1 MPCALF
7 LAFVKHSA
15 HFLCRPSPYNLGAE
29 PRLTPAH
36 VHALEYSALGVC
48 LCAEMVSRWSAHQGR
63 RHSLSIAPCLRSLS
77 IAPCLR
83 VTERVRAL
91 SAVCPLSSPLCRAPS
106 LNPVQ
111 PSAIHGLMLEKI
123 EILNNMYPPPIRK
136 LRAASQTDVLSPVD
150 SGCWDS
156 ACRRP
161 RSGRDRQLARLTRP
175 PSGLPCQPPHTVS
188 TICPQTS
195 LTIAGTYTLRLR
207 GCQEEYTHG

>member
-29 PRLTPAH
+29 PRLTPAY

-48 LCAEMVSRWSAHQGR
+48 LCAEMVSRWYHQGR

-123 EILNNMYPPPIRK
+123 EILNNMYPPRSASCGPRRK
-136 LRAASQTDVLSPVD
+136 LMS
-150 SGCWDS
+150 
-156 ACRRP
+156 
-161 RSGRDRQLARLTRP
+161 
-175 PSGLPCQPPHTVS
+175 
-188 TICPQTS
+188 
-195 LTIAGTYTLRLR
+195 
-207 GCQEEYTHG
+207 

>member
-1 MPCALF
+1 MPCAPF

-111 PSAIHGLMLEKI
+111 PSAIHGLMVEKI

-136 LRAASQTDVLSPVD
+136 LRAASQTDVLS
-150 SGCWDS
+150 WH
-156 ACRRP
+156 A
-161 RSGRDRQLARLTRP
+161 
-175 PSGLPCQPPHTVS
+175 
-188 TICPQTS
+188 
-195 LTIAGTYTLRLR
+195 
-207 GCQEEYTHG
+207 